1 MLSGV
6 NVLMAITIAGNI
18 NNRKPEGRFSTF
30 NLDLIEKGV
39 HAGRPAA
46 AGAQAAASWLILQMY
61 WRDIFQSK
69 ILFLWAFRAAER
81 RRFESLRVET
91 N

>member
-46 AGAQAAASWLILQMY
+46 AGAQAAAS
-61 WRDIFQSK
+61 
-69 ILFLWAFRAAER
+69 
-81 RRFESLRVET
+81 
-91 N
+91 

>member
-6 NVLMAITIAGNI
+6 NVLMAIMIVENI

-30 NLDLIEKGV
+30 NLDIIEKRV

-46 AGAQAAASWLILQMY
+46 AGAQTAGSRLTLEMY
-61 WRDIFQSK
+61 WRDILQSK
-69 ILFLWAFRAAER
+69 ILFLWVFRVAEW
-81 RRFESLRVET
+81 RFESLCVET